1 MEPTNA
7 VVFRDV
13 SVRRSGLA
21 ILEHVNATV
30 PQGSCTVI
38 VGPNGAGKT
47 TLILALIGEMR
58 HDGDI
63 DVMTGRSGKPL
74 RLGYV
79 PQRISIDRGM
89 PLTVVEFLV
98 MGIQKRPLWLG
109 IRPSLKA
116 HSLELLSMV
125 KAEHLAS
132 RRLGDLSGGEMQ
144 RVLLALALQQE
155 PELLVLD
162 EPSAGVDFQGEHLF
176 CELLDE
182 LRAAKGFTQLMV
194 SHDLGM
200 VFHHATHVI
209 CLKRHVFAEGTPDEV
224 LTQENLMALFG
235 MHMGLI
241 NPHAPTA
248 DQQRTT
254 MLDLEPLYRLV
265 SLLPFECLQAGFMQ
279 QTLVALILLAPMA
292 ATMGVQVVSF
302 RMAFF
307 SDAIS
312 HSAFAGVA
320 LGLIFSINPHV
331 AMPVFGILVG
341 LGIMAV
347 QRNSALSSDTIIGV
361 FFSAVMAFG
370 LAVVSRDNAV
380 ARDLQQFLY
389 GDILTITETDI
400 RWLIGL
406 FFALAAFQIWGYNRL
421 LYIGLN
427 SVVAKAHRINVFF
440 WQYLFA
446 GLLAL
451 VVMFSVWAVGV
462 LLVTALLIVPAATA
476 RNLARTAGGMFW
488 WSILVSVTSAVA
500 GLVLSAQEWAGTATG
515 ATVVLVSCG
524 WFLLSA
530 VLAAIRG
537 EGRRQ

>member
-1 MEPTNA
+1 
-7 VVFRDV
+7 
-13 SVRRSGLA
+13 
-21 ILEHVNATV
+21 
-30 PQGSCTVI
+30 
-38 VGPNGAGKT
+38 
-47 TLILALIGEMR
+47 
-58 HDGDI
+58 
-63 DVMTGRSGKPL
+63 
-74 RLGYV
+74 
-79 PQRISIDRGM
+79 
-89 PLTVVEFLV
+89 
-98 MGIQKRPLWLG
+98 
-109 IRPSLKA
+109 
-116 HSLELLSMV
+116 
-125 KAEHLAS
+125 
-132 RRLGDLSGGEMQ
+132 
-144 RVLLALALQQE
+144 
-155 PELLVLD
+155 
-162 EPSAGVDFQGEHLF
+162 
-176 CELLDE
+176 
-182 LRAAKGFTQLMV
+182 
-194 SHDLGM
+194 
-200 VFHHATHVI
+200 
-209 CLKRHVFAEGTPDEV
+209 
-224 LTQENLMALFG
+224 
-235 MHMGLI
+235 
-241 NPHAPTA
+241 
-248 DQQRTT
+248 

-279 QTLVALILLAPMA
+279 QALVALILLAPMA

-427 SVVAKAHRINVFF
+427 PVF

>member
-1 MEPTNA
+1 
-7 VVFRDV
+7 
-13 SVRRSGLA
+13 
-21 ILEHVNATV
+21 
-30 PQGSCTVI
+30 
-38 VGPNGAGKT
+38 
-47 TLILALIGEMR
+47 
-58 HDGDI
+58 
-63 DVMTGRSGKPL
+63 
-74 RLGYV
+74 
-79 PQRISIDRGM
+79 
-89 PLTVVEFLV
+89 
-98 MGIQKRPLWLG
+98 
-109 IRPSLKA
+109 
-116 HSLELLSMV
+116 
-125 KAEHLAS
+125 
-132 RRLGDLSGGEMQ
+132 
-144 RVLLALALQQE
+144 
-155 PELLVLD
+155 
-162 EPSAGVDFQGEHLF
+162 
-176 CELLDE
+176 
-182 LRAAKGFTQLMV
+182 
-194 SHDLGM
+194 
-200 VFHHATHVI
+200 
-209 CLKRHVFAEGTPDEV
+209 
-224 LTQENLMALFG
+224 
-235 MHMGLI
+235 
-241 NPHAPTA
+241 
-248 DQQRTT
+248 

-279 QTLVALILLAPMA
+279 QALVALILLAPMA

-462 LLVTALLIVPAATA
+462 HRARRHGPQPRPHGRGHVLVVDPRQRHFRRGRAGALRTGMGRDSHRSDRCPRLLRLVPAERRSRRHTG
-476 RNLARTAGGMFW
+476 R
-488 WSILVSVTSAVA
+488 
-500 GLVLSAQEWAGTATG
+500 GTAPVT
-515 ATVVLVSCG
+515 
-524 WFLLSA
+524 LS
-530 VLAAIRG
+530 
-537 EGRRQ
+537 